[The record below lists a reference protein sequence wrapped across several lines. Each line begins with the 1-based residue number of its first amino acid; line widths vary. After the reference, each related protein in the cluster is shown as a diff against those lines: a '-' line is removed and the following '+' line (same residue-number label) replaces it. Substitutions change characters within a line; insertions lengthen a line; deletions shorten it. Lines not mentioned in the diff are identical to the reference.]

1 MKIEIINSINAPDE
15 TRLITT
21 IAERYLICKDGLDKT
36 LQSNTFNPLILVWSG
51 SQGFRRLLAS
61 EGGIYF
67 SNPSGDEDTPDYIN
81 EFLTRFDSPTEM
93 NYVSTPPLS
102 FQNIIPWLMSMKD
115 VPPGLPQIILVFLE
129 VDKLIGL
136 IDKQSAYKF
145 WRGLKDFV
153 QGEAHKPIPSQRR
166 WGTKELRIILT
177 GESIDT
183 SYIDGC
189 FISSSF
195 DCLSESEI
203 LTIIASQEAAILAAY
218 QTKHKITWDN
228 SIPSQD
234 LAKELRGLQ
243 EQEILLLLNQC
254 ISVVKARGKSLIA
267 SWKPDTISFVRGYK
281 VDKLKRLGVDL
292 SPEPDSQVGG
302 MRSLKNWINSRNCL
316 FREEARKYN
325 LPFPKGILL
334 VGAPGTGKSLIAK
347 SIGEYWRIPVLSLD
361 MGGIYGSLL
370 GQSEKN
376 MKRILETA
384 EQVAPCVLFIDE
396 LEKGLSGSVNSG
408 ASDGGTSSRIFGN
421 FLTWMNDKKTPVF
434 VVATAN
440 NVSDLLSN
448 APELFRKGRWDEIF
462 YVELPNDIERK
473 EVFHI
478 HCDKFNA
485 EIPENILDELVK
497 ATEGN
502 SCADISS
509 IVYTAVSEEFNRLMQ
524 LGQNLPE
531 KIHLKNEASMRNIL
545 ARHPKTK
552 YNRIDGLNCILAN

>member
-1 MKIEIINSINAPDE
+1 MKIEIINSINTPDE
-15 TRLITT
+15 TRLLAT
-21 IAERYLICKDGLDKT
+21 IAEKYLICDGLNKNLHT
-36 LQSNTFNPLILVWSG
+36 VNPLILVWSG

-67 SNPSGDEDTPDYIN
+67 SNPSGDENTPDYIN
-81 EFLTRFDSPTEM
+81 EFLERFDSPKDM
-93 NYVSTPPLS
+93 NYVSTPPIS
-102 FQNIIPWLMSMKD
+102 FQNIIPWLLNIAD
-115 VPPGLPQIILVFLE
+115 VPAGLPQIILVFLE
-129 VDKLIGL
+129 VDKLISL

-153 QGEAHKPIPSQRR
+153 QGQAHKPIPSQKR
-166 WGTKELRIILT
+166 WGQELKIILT
-177 GESIDT
+177 GESIDP
-183 SYIDGC
+183 SHIDGC

-254 ISVVKARGKSLIA
+254 ISVVRARGKSLIA
-267 SWKPDTISFVRGYK
+267 SWKHDTISFVRAYK
-281 VDKLKRLGVDL
+281 VEKLKRLGVDL

-347 SIGEYWRIPVLSLD
+347 SIGQYWRIPVLSLD
-361 MGGIYGSLL
+361 MGAIYGSLL

-376 MKRILETA
+376 MRRILETA

-396 LEKGLSGSVNSG
+396 LEKGLSSVNSG

-440 NVSDLLSN
+440 NVSDLLSS

-524 LGQNLPE
+524 LEEDLPE
-531 KIHLKNEASMRNIL
+531 TIHLNNEASMRNIL
-545 ARHPKTK
+545 GRHPKTR